1 MLLSHGRSQPV
12 TPTLSNGVREA
23 ATRKAA
29 MMFAGE
35 VEAIA
40 PCCAKYSRGRC
51 SWLTP
56 AEELA
61 IILYA
66 CRKGANV
73 VRVAAAFGRDP
84 STVRRL
90 LRSPRFYATERRFFD
105 YATRAL
111 LPLVRR
117 RRRR

>member
-1 MLLSHGRSQPV
+1 MSKR
-12 TPTLSNGVREA
+12 TLSNGLREA

-29 MMFAGE
+29 IIFAGE
-35 VEAIA
+35 VEAIV
-40 PCCAKYSRGRC
+40 PSPGRYSRGRC

-61 IILYA
+61 ILLYA
-66 CRKGANV
+66 ARKGPNV

-84 STVRRL
+84 ATVRRL
-90 LRSPRFYATERRFFD
+90 LRSPRYHAVERRVFD
-105 YATRAL
+105 YALRAL

-117 RRRR
+117 RRGGSR

>member
-1 MLLSHGRSQPV
+1 
-12 TPTLSNGVREA
+12 VREA
-23 ATRKAA
+23 ATRRAA

-35 VEAIA
+35 VESIV
-40 PCCAKYSRGRC
+40 PSQSRYSRGRC

-66 CRKGANV
+66 CRKGPNV
-73 VRVAAAFGRDP
+73 LRVAAAFGRDP
-84 STVRRL
+84 ATVRRL
-90 LRSPRFYATERRFFD
+90 LRTPRYYATERRFFD
-105 YATRAL
+105 YALRSV